1 MIILKHVGQNYIGDF
16 QLLNKFKYA
25 LFIFLLNNSFSQAE
39 DYDQYLK
46 FLPDSVRSSVESR
59 LLNDEEDSSDYM
71 ELNKVQ
77 RSSRIQNYEE
87 FKEFDDYGNEIPDFF
102 GYDLFKSK
110 DSFQIEG
117 IIAAPKDYVLGPGD
131 ELSISFSGGIQAIK
145 KVSINREGN
154 VFLRELGNIS
164 LSGLTFN
171 EASEKLKNVTE
182 ASLIGTEVEISLS
195 RLRTIQVFVLGNSK
209 NPGSYS
215 LSPLSSISS
224 ILFNT
229 EGPSENG
236 SLRNISLKRKNEVIG
251 SLDLYDLLI
260 NANTVNDLRIQSG
273 DALLINPVGSR
284 VKVWGNVNRPA
295 IYEVLENES
304 FEDVLNFAS
313 GLSSK
318 ADNKKITL
326 SRINN
331 LGQRE
336 FKDYSLEEI
345 SKIELKDADEI
356 FIHDLSGKLAN
367 NITIEGFVNS
377 KGIYSYKKE
386 STLSDYIDENDLTDS
401 TYLPY
406 SIISR
411 KNGGTSREKI
421 SVDLNKETRDSFKLL
436 PNDSIYIFSEY
447 DIDFINS
454 ALLADALS
462 LLNEDD
468 KIALDNFY
476 AIESRKAGE
485 SDSSRTQIVGTPIQY
500 DSSNQSSATSN
511 QSPIIPNFINSQS
524 QEDERKEKTN
534 LLNKNLVKFISDD
547 RYPCKSLKYAAS
559 FNASTLVTNL
569 QSLKFSTS
577 ETNISDRLGLNEGCP
592 KIFEDN
598 PDLLIVALENATLLS
613 GEVRKPGF
621 YPITNNINLK
631 SLTSFA
637 GGASNL
643 GKSGNYEIFYSMD
656 NIENIDFRDSNI
668 LIDSSEFPKS
678 IVLQQ
683 DPNKQETFSVSI
695 SGFIKN
701 PGTYS
706 IAKGEKLSSLLERAG
721 GYEKNAYP
729 YGGLFTRAT
738 VAKRE
743 KEAFAK
749 AADQLE
755 EGIATSLTSG
765 AISNTGNPQLALTV
779 ISNLITRL
787 KNISPIGRIVTE
799 MNLDNLNKNPE
810 IDMVLSSGDRI
821 YIPSEKST
829 VTVTGEVLS
838 PTSFVFSKNLRVNDY
853 IKLAGGFADSADKRG
868 IFVILPNGQAIRNVD
883 RWRIGRSKIEPGST
897 IIVPRDSTPF
907 NAISIF
913 RIFTPILANFATAA
927 AAISALD

>member
-25 LFIFLLNNSFSQAE
+25 LFIFLLNNSFSQVE
-39 DYDQYLK
+39 DYEQYLN

-59 LLNDEEDSSDYM
+59 LSNDVEDSSDYM
-71 ELNKVQ
+71 ELNEVQ
-77 RSSRIQNYEE
+77 RNLRSQDNEQ
-87 FKEFDDYGNEIPDFF
+87 FKEFDDYGNEIPEFF

-110 DSFQIEG
+110 DSFQTRG
-117 IIAAPKDYVLGPGD
+117 IISAPKDYVLGPGD
-131 ELSISFSGGIQAIK
+131 ELSINFSGSIQAIK

-154 VFLRELGNIS
+154 VFLRELGTIS

-209 NPGSYS
+209 NPGSYN

-236 SLRNISLKRKNEVIG
+236 SLRNISLKRNNEVIG

-260 NANTVNDLRIQSG
+260 NANTSNDLRIQSG

-304 FEDVLNFAS
+304 FDDVLNFAS

-318 ADNKKITL
+318 ADNKRITL

-331 LGQRE
+331 FGQRE
-336 FKDYSLEEI
+336 FTDYSLEEI

-377 KGIYSYKKE
+377 RGIYSYKE
-386 STLSDYIDENDLTDS
+386 GSTLSDFIDENDLTDS
-401 TYLPY
+401 TYLPF

-411 KNGGTSREKI
+411 KNGGASREKI

-468 KIALDNFY
+468 KTELDNFY
-476 AIESRKAGE
+476 AEEKRKAE
-485 SDSSRTQIVGTPIQY
+485 QAYLNATQFSGNPPIKF
-500 DSSNQSSATSN
+500 DSSNQSSSTLNSL
-511 QSPIIPNFINSQS
+511 NFESEEQKK
-524 QEDERKEKTN
+524 ERLN
-534 LLNKNLVKFISDD
+534 LLKKNLVQFIPDD

-656 NIENIDFRDSNI
+656 NLENIDFRDSNI
-668 LIDSSEFPKS
+668 LLESSEFPKS

-729 YGGLFTRAT
+729 YGGVFTRVT

-765 AISNTGNPQLALTV
+765 AISNTGNPQLALSV

>member
-1 MIILKHVGQNYIGDF
+1 MIILKHAGQNYIGDY

-25 LFIFLLNNSFSQAE
+25 LFIFFLNNSFSQVE
-39 DYDQYLK
+39 DYEQYLK
-46 FLPDSVRSSVESR
+46 FLPDSVRSSVETR
-59 LLNDEEDSSDYM
+59 LSNDVEDSSEYM
-71 ELNKVQ
+71 ELNEVQ
-77 RSSRIQNYEE
+77 RNITIQDNEE
-87 FKEFDDYGNEIPDFF
+87 SKEFDDYGNEIPEFF
-102 GYDLFKSK
+102 GYNLFKSK
-110 DSFQIEG
+110 GSFQTRG

-131 ELSISFSGGIQAIK
+131 ELSINFSGSIQAIK

-154 VFLRELGNIS
+154 VFLRELGTIS

-209 NPGSYS
+209 NPGSYN

-236 SLRNISLKRKNEVIG
+236 SLRNISLKRNNEVIG

-260 NANTVNDLRIQSG
+260 NANTSNDLRIQSG

-304 FEDVLNFAS
+304 FDDVLNFAS

-318 ADNKKITL
+318 ANNKRITL

-331 LGQRE
+331 FGQRE
-336 FKDYSLEEI
+336 FTDYSLEEI

-377 KGIYSYKKE
+377 RGIYSYKE
-386 STLSDYIDENDLTDS
+386 GSTLSDFIDENDLTDS
-401 TYLPY
+401 TYLPF

-411 KNGGTSREKI
+411 KNGGASREKI
-421 SVDLNKETRDSFKLL
+421 SVDLNKETRDSFKLF

-462 LLNEDD
+462 LLNEED
-468 KIALDNFY
+468 KTELDNFY
-476 AIESRKAGE
+476 AGEKRKVEQADLNATQSVGNPPINL
-485 SDSSRTQIVGTPIQY
+485 DSI
-500 DSSNQSSATSN
+500 NQSSSTL
-511 QSPIIPNFINSQS
+511 NSLDFESEKQKK
-524 QEDERKEKTN
+524 ERLN
-534 LLNKNLVKFISDD
+534 LLKKNLVSFIPDD

-656 NIENIDFRDSNI
+656 NLENIDFKDSNI
-668 LIDSSEFPKS
+668 LIESSEFPKS

-729 YGGLFTRAT
+729 YGGVFTRVT

-765 AISNTGNPQLALTV
+765 AITNTGNPQLALSV

-799 MNLDNLNKNPE
+799 MNIDNLNKNPE

-853 IKLAGGFADSADKRG
+853 IKLAGGFAESADKRG
-868 IFVILPNGQAIRNVD
+868 IFVILPNGQAVRNID

>member
-1 MIILKHVGQNYIGDF
+1 MITLKHVDLNYIGGF
-16 QLLNKFKYA
+16 QLLNKFKYI
-25 LFIFLLNNSFSQAE
+25 LFIFLLNNSFAQE
-39 DYDQYLK
+39 DYEQYLR

-59 LLNDEEDSSDYM
+59 LTNDIDDDSNYR
-71 ELNKVQ
+71 ELNNL
-77 RSSRIQNYEE
+77 QNNSKNLKPDEVT
-87 FKEFDDYGNEIPDFF
+87 KDLDDFGNEIPKLF
-102 GYDLFKSK
+102 GYDLFKSSN
-110 DSFQIEG
+110 SFQPRG

-131 ELSISFSGGIQAIK
+131 ELSINFSGSIQAIK

-154 VFLRELGNIS
+154 IFIRELGTIAF
-164 LSGLTFN
+164 SGLTFN
-171 EASEKLKNVTE
+171 EASKKIKNVTE

-209 NPGSYS
+209 NPGSYN

-236 SLRNISLKRKNEVIG
+236 SLRNISLKRNNKVIG

-260 NANTVNDLRIQSG
+260 NANTSNDLRIQSG
-273 DALLINPVGSR
+273 DALLINPIGKK
-284 VKVWGNVNRPA
+284 VKIWGNVNRPA
-295 IYEVLENES
+295 IYEIISSDS
-304 FEDVLNFAS
+304 FKDVLSFAS
-313 GLSSK
+313 GLSSE
-318 ADNKKITL
+318 ADVNKITL

-336 FKDYSLEEI
+336 FKDFSLKEI
-345 SKIELKDADEI
+345 NQINLKDSDEI
-356 FIHDLSGKLAN
+356 FVHDLSGKLSN
-367 NITIEGFVNS
+367 NITIEGFSKS
-377 KGIYSYKKE
+377 KGIYSFKE
-386 STLSDYIDENDLTDS
+386 GNTLSDFIDSNDLDDS
-401 TYLPY
+401 SYLPFGL
-406 SIISR
+406 ISR
-411 KNGGTSREKI
+411 KNGGTTREYI
-421 SVDLNKETRDSFKLL
+421 SVDLNLDTRKKTNLF
-436 PNDSIYIFSEY
+436 PNDSIYVFSEY

-454 ALLADALS
+454 ALLADALG
-462 LLNEDD
+462 LLSEDD
-468 KIALDNFY
+468 KTELDTFY
-476 AIESRKAGE
+476 AEEKKKAEEERKIKAQVT
-485 SDSSRTQIVGTPIQY
+485 SIAPM
-500 DSSNQSSATSN
+500 QSSSL
-511 QSPIIPNFINSQS
+511 
-524 QEDERKEKTN
+524 DENISKSEFKERESEEEKKIKLN
-534 LLNKNLVKFISDD
+534 LSKKNLVEFLPDD

-559 FNASTLVTNL
+559 FNSSTLVTNL
-569 QSLKFSTS
+569 RNLKFSTS

-643 GKSGNYEIFYSMD
+643 GKSGTYEIFYSSQ
-656 NIENIDFRDSNI
+656 NIDKISFLESDI
-668 LIDSSEFPKS
+668 LIDSLEFPKS

-695 SGFIKN
+695 SGFIKS

-706 IAKGEKLSSLLERAG
+706 IAKGEKLSSLLDRAG
-721 GYEKNAYP
+721 GYEENAYP
-729 YGGLFTRAT
+729 YGGVFTRVS

-743 KEAFAK
+743 KLAFAR

-765 AISNTGNPQLALTV
+765 AISNAGNPQLTLSV

-799 MNLDNLNKNPE
+799 MNLENLNKNPE
-810 IDMVLSSGDRI
+810 IDMVLNSGDRI

-829 VTVTGEVLS
+829 ITVTGEVLS

-853 IKLAGGFADSADKRG
+853 IKLAGGFADSADKKG
-868 IFVILPNGQAIRNVD
+868 IFIILPNGQAIRNID
-883 RWRIGRSKIEPGST
+883 RWRIGRSKIKPGST

>member
-1 MIILKHVGQNYIGDF
+1 MIILKHVDQNYIGDF

-25 LFIFLLNNSFSQAE
+25 LFIFLLNNSFSQVE
-39 DYDQYLK
+39 DYEQYLK

-59 LLNDEEDSSDYM
+59 LSDDVEDSSDYM

-77 RSSRIQNYEE
+77 RNLIIQDNEE

-110 DSFQIEG
+110 GSFQAQG

-131 ELSISFSGGIQAIK
+131 ELSINFSGSIQAIK

-154 VFLRELGNIS
+154 IFLRELGTIS

-171 EASEKLKNVTE
+171 ESSEKLKNVTE
-182 ASLIGTEVEISLS
+182 ASLIGTAVEISLS

-209 NPGSYS
+209 NPGSYN

-236 SLRNISLKRKNEVIG
+236 SLRNISLKRNNEVIG

-260 NANTVNDLRIQSG
+260 NANTINDLRIQSG

-304 FEDVLNFAS
+304 FDDVLNFAS

-318 ADNKKITL
+318 ADNKRITL

-331 LGQRE
+331 FGQRE
-336 FKDYSLEEI
+336 FTDYSLEEI

-377 KGIYSYKKE
+377 RGIYSYKE
-386 STLSDYIDENDLTDS
+386 GSTLSDFIDENDLTDS
-401 TYLPY
+401 TYLPF

-411 KNGGTSREKI
+411 KNGGASREKI

-468 KIALDNFY
+468 KTELDNFY
-476 AIESRKAGE
+476 AEEKRKAEQVELNETQFSGNPPIKF
-485 SDSSRTQIVGTPIQY
+485 DSI
-500 DSSNQSSATSN
+500 NQSSS
-511 QSPIIPNFINSQS
+511 SLNSLNIESEKQKK
-524 QEDERKEKTN
+524 ERLN
-534 LLNKNLVKFISDD
+534 LLKKNLVQFIPDD

-656 NIENIDFRDSNI
+656 NLENIDFRDSNI
-668 LIDSSEFPKS
+668 LIESSEFPKS

-729 YGGLFTRAT
+729 YGGVFTRVT

-765 AISNTGNPQLALTV
+765 AISNTGNPQLALSV

-927 AAISALD
+927 AAISAID